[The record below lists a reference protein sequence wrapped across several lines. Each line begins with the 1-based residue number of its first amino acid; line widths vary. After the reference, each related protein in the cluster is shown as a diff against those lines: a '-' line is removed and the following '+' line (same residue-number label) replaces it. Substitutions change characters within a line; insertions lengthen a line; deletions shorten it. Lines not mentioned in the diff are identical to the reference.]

1 MIARIAEYT
10 ITLAGERFNFTILAS
25 LASPLVVAII
35 IIVIEI
41 IACYRWRQKTAG
53 LRKSTHP
60 QPQTGSNSSSRI
72 VAELPSRTVAELAAQ
87 SESRLAVSSETSTT
101 HISADVTS
109 STGDAGTAGG
119 VSNNGKAGARLWMLS
134 TDNAGRR
141 VSNTDSV
148 GSADGISSN
157 EKARGA
163 LWGIRG
169 STNGVRRAA
178 ELE

>member
-1 MIARIAEYT
+1 MIARIVEYT

-41 IACYRWRQKTAG
+41 IACYRWRRKTAG

-60 QPQTGSNSSSRI
+60 QPRTSSNSPRRI
-72 VAELPSRTVAELAAQ
+72 VAELPSGTVAELEAR

-101 HISADVTS
+101 HISANVKS
-109 STGDAGTAGG
+109 STGDAGAAGG
-119 VSNNGKAGARLWMLS
+119 VSDSGEAGERLWMLS

-141 VSNTDSV
+141 VSNTDNV

-157 EKARGA
+157 EEAKGA
-163 LWGIRG
+163 LGEFG
-169 STNGVRRAA
+169 D
-178 ELE
+178 